1 MTIRIFEEGLASTIW
16 LGIWAYV
23 ESWNQNVF
31 ILGFALQK
39 FCNSLFPQ
47 RLPLIRCFLGRVL
60 PSSAL
65 IGWMPR
71 PGWSSEFFFRKHCET
86 AAQGSMIK
94 KICSYL
100 AWTTDPAA
108 LSINPLSIHLTIGL
122 TQPWCRRRH
131 LHLQRS
137 GVVGKTRVGLAM
149 QGGRLV
155 MANDRRYS
163 VVLHADW
170 WSPAHCSFYVSLK
183 LFTKLLDF

>member
-1 MTIRIFEEGLASTIW
+1 MPTSSTTIHISEEVRTSTNR

-108 LSINPLSIHLTIGL
+108 LSINPLSTHLTIGL
-122 TQPWCRRRH
+122 IQLWCRLRH
-131 LHLQRS
+131 LLLQRS

-155 MANDRRYS
+155 MANDRRLPARID
-163 VVLHADW
+163 VLALPSWLW
-170 WSPAHCSFYVSLK
+170 WP
-183 LFTKLLDF
+183 